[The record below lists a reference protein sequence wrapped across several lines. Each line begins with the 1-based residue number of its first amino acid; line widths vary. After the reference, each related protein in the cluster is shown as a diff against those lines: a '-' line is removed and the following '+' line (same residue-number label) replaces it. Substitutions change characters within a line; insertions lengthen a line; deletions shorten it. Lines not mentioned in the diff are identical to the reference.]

1 VHLIGQ
7 FSVSED
13 GEKPSEHVKAGLDP
27 AIHENKPVDT
37 RVKPGDDG

>member
-13 GEKPSEHVKAGLDP
+13 GEKASEHVMARLDL
-27 AIHENKPVDT
+27 AIHENKPVDP